1 MSLRRHPRR
10 TWLWASLPGPP
21 ELSEYLPSASA
32 AFDPSNRE
40 AGHVEGMDRR
50 NRQKNADKE
59 DADKEKI
66 PINPSMR
73 CRVTEKQDYEERL
86 QDALEAVSAGKDEEA
101 TQTAR
106 KRKADEEPVERI
118 QKKAKAVTEREVSPR
133 SKATTRA
140 QRRVSNRK
148 TKLRHH

>member
-1 MSLRRHPRR
+1 MWKEWIDA
-10 TWLWASLPGPP
+10 T
-21 ELSEYLPSASA
+21 
-32 AFDPSNRE
+32 DK
-40 AGHVEGMDRR
+40 
-50 NRQKNADKE
+50 KNADKE